1 MEKQLYPEKTGR
13 AMIETLEA
21 MADGVEEMVYGV
33 LLNDQ
38 ELADRKT
45 RFTQLAILEARIADE
60 KKEANEG
67 FKARLKPIQAEK
79 SDCLQVIK
87 TGQIETEGKVF
98 KFIDH
103 ASKMAGF
110 YNERGQLVYARG
122 ADANELSQLTL
133 ASNRRTG
140 TND

>member
-1 MEKQLYPEKTGR
+1 MEKQIYPEKSGR
-13 AMIETLEA
+13 EMVSTLEA

-33 LLNDQ
+33 QLTDQ
-38 ELADRKT
+38 ELVDYKT
-45 RFTQLAILEARIADE
+45 RFTQLAIQEARIGDE

-87 TGQIETEGKVF
+87 TGQVEQEGKVF
-98 KFIDH
+98 KFIEH
-103 ASKMAGF
+103 ATKMAGY
-110 YNERGQLVYARG
+110 YNDRGQLIYARG
-122 ADANELSQLTL
+122 ANTDELTQLTL

>member
-1 MEKQLYPEKTGR
+1 MEKQIYPEKSGR
-13 AMIETLEA
+13 EMVSTLEA
-21 MADGVEEMVYGV
+21 MADGVENMIYGIQ
-33 LLNDQ
+33 LTDQ

-45 RFTQLAILEARIADE
+45 RFTQLAIQEARIADE
-60 KKEANEG
+60 KKESNES

-87 TGQIETEGKVF
+87 TSQIEQEGKVY

-103 ASKMAGF
+103 TTKMVGY
-110 YNERGQLVYARG
+110 YNERGQLVYTRG
-122 ADANELSQLTL
+122 ANTEELAELTI
-133 ASNRRTG
+133 AHNRRTG

>member
-1 MEKQLYPEKTGR
+1 MEKQLFPEKQGR
-13 AMIETLEA
+13 EMLNTLEA

-33 LLNDQ
+33 QLTDQ

-45 RFTQLAILEARIADE
+45 RFTQLAIQEARIADE
-60 KKEANEG
+60 KKEANEE
-67 FKARLKPIQAEK
+67 FKARLKPIQSEK
-79 SDCLQVIK
+79 LDCLQVIK
-87 TGQIETEGKVF
+87 TGQIEQEGRVF

-103 ASKMAGF
+103 ATKMAGY

-122 ADANELSQLTL
+122 ANADELSQLTI